1 MSTVDLISN
10 CSSEHPFVCQL
21 SDPGLKIIFF
31 VDLYNSFN
39 IAFVLVNSSLV
50 RFDNFAIHWTQF
62 IMIYTCVVK
71 WLYSEL
77 FLIRSRSSR
86 STPVLRPWK
95 FTSWNL
101 KPTLLE
107 LQSKQYHTWCPRRM
121 LHHNHHLESTRFPHK
136 AVRMTFPVSKSSHAP
151 RILYSMFSITCVLW
165 KSQSRMG
172 TGWPHRIE
180 PHLEQNCW
188 SAWKLKRSLKRPNK
202 KLLNRGCKDPQKTIF
217 NFITCT
223 DGASPCWTRGQRQ

>member
-31 VDLYNSFN
+31 MDLYNSFN

-107 LQSKQYHTWCPRRM
+107 LQSKQYHTCCTVLEECCIIIITWNLPGCP
-121 LHHNHHLESTRFPHK
+121 TRLSGWLF
-136 AVRMTFPVSKSSHAP
+136 
-151 RILYSMFSITCVLW
+151 LYQKVPMHQEYLLYVFHYLC
-165 KSQSRMG
+165 
-172 TGWPHRIE
+172 
-180 PHLEQNCW
+180 
-188 SAWKLKRSLKRPNK
+188 SLKKPK
-202 KLLNRGCKDPQKTIF
+202 
-217 NFITCT
+217 
-223 DGASPCWTRGQRQ
+223 

>member
-31 VDLYNSFN
+31 MDLYNSFN

-107 LQSKQYHTWCPRRM
+107 LQSKQYHTWC
-121 LHHNHHLESTRFPHK
+121 NVLEECCIIIITWNLPGFPTRLSGWLFLYQKVPMHQEYFIVCFPLPVFFEK
-136 AVRMTFPVSKSSHAP
+136 AKVEWGLGDP
-151 RILYSMFSITCVLW
+151 
-165 KSQSRMG
+165 
-172 TGWPHRIE
+172 TG
-180 PHLEQNCW
+180 
-188 SAWKLKRSLKRPNK
+188 
-202 KLLNRGCKDPQKTIF
+202 
-217 NFITCT
+217 
-223 DGASPCWTRGQRQ
+223 